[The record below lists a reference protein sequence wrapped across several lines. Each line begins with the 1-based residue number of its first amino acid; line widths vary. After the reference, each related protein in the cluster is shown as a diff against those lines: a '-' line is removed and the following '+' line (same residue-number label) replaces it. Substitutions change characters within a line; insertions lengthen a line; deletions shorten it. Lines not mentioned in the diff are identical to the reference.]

1 MIVAVRFP
9 IVLFVAIL
17 IATALVTKTA
27 LAGLGWT
34 LEECKQHYGEPT
46 RTQSHALG
54 LMEYFFSVKDFII
67 EVETDPKGK
76 VGYITHE
83 RSPID
88 DELATQLMQ
97 QNAPKATW
105 ELGSSATPNI
115 KVWLGLE
122 NGTNKYFAMLTK
134 DISTPTG
141 TNGDAFT
148 IGTYE
153 FHLFKVASQKQEAK
167 DQASGL

>member
-1 MIVAVRFP
+1 MTSMRYA
-9 IVLFVAIL
+9 LLL
-17 IATALVTKTA
+17 IATALLAKTA
-27 LAGLGWT
+27 VAGLGWT
-34 LEECKQHYGEPT
+34 LEECKKNWGEPI

-54 LMEYFFSVKDFII
+54 LMEYGFSVKDFVID
-67 EVETDPKGK
+67 VETDQKGK
-76 VGYITHE
+76 VGYITYE

-105 ELGSSATPNI
+105 EIGSSAKPSI

-122 NGTNKYFAMLTK
+122 NGTNKYLAMLTK
-134 DISTPTG
+134 DIPIPTG